1 VDGSFCGH
9 GREFI
14 GGFQRA
20 APSQGSKVRA
30 AMHRPPYLIG
40 LMIHEVNNRASG
52 LGSLKLLHC
61 CHMKRFLAIILLAL
75 LPLQFSWAAVA
86 GYCQHESEV
95 TANHLGHHSHD
106 HQAADQ
112 HEPVKDGASSAEAH
126 HDCATCHLG
135 CSVALASDLTTPTAA
150 ADRDYP
156 FDYNVNPS
164 LALTKRPE
172 RPQWPTLA

>member
-1 VDGSFCGH
+1 
-9 GREFI
+9 
-14 GGFQRA
+14 
-20 APSQGSKVRA
+20 
-30 AMHRPPYLIG
+30 
-40 LMIHEVNNRASG
+40 
-52 LGSLKLLHC
+52 
-61 CHMKRFLAIILLAL
+61 MKRYLAIILLVL

-150 ADRDYP
+150 TDRDYP

>member
-1 VDGSFCGH
+1 VLS
-9 GREFI
+9 
-14 GGFQRA
+14 
-20 APSQGSKVRA
+20 
-30 AMHRPPYLIG
+30 
-40 LMIHEVNNRASG
+40 
-52 LGSLKLLHC
+52 
-61 CHMKRFLAIILLAL
+61 MKRYLAIFLLVL

-95 TANHLGHHSHD
+95 TANHPGHHSHD

-112 HEPVKDGASSAEAH
+112 HEPVKDGVSSAGVH

-135 CSVALASDLTTPTAA
+135 CSAALASDLTTPTAA

-156 FDYNVNPS
+156 FDYDVDPS
-164 LALTKRPE
+164 LALTERPE